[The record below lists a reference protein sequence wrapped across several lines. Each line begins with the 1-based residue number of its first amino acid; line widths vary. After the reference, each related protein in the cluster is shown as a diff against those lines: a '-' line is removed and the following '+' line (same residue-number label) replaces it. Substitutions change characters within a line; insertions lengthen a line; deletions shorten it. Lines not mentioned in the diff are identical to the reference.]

1 MSRSKNREYKK
12 GKPHRDFRKFI
23 IVAEGEREDEYFSYF
38 KKISL
43 RVDVE
48 IVEREGGK
56 SAAKYMWERLAKYD
70 YQYGIEWEDFVW
82 FVLDV
87 DRWPKKEI
95 QELYDNCRREPN
107 FNVGISNPS
116 FEVWLHYHVLKVIP
130 DEINTAKR
138 LKSNLPKIIKGGY
151 NRDVF
156 AELIET
162 AMENSELADAEKGN
176 YFPIPRTTKL
186 YLLASML
193 LRFLGNNWNKQ
204 QD

>member
-1 MSRSKNREYKK
+1 MSRNKNRAYKK
-12 GKPHRDFRKFI
+12 GKPFRDFRKFI

-56 SAAKYMWERLAKYD
+56 SAAKYLWDRLMRYD
-70 YQYGIEWEDFVW
+70 YQYGIEKEDFVW

-95 QELYDNCRREPN
+95 QELYDNCQREAN
-107 FNVGISNPS
+107 LNVGISNPS
-116 FEVWLHYHVLKVIP
+116 FEVWLHYHILKTIP
-130 DEINTAKR
+130 EELNTAKR

-151 NRDVF
+151 NRDYF
-156 AELIET
+156 ASLIET
-162 AMENSELADAEKGN
+162 AKENASVADTDKDD
-176 YFPIPRTTKL
+176 YFPKPSNTKL
-186 YLLASML
+186 YSLAEKLLL
-193 LRFLGNNWNKQ
+193 FLGKNWK
-204 QD
+204 